1 MAQTDRRK
9 LTPADSAW
17 LRMELP
23 ENLMTING
31 VVKLKDPL
39 PYERFCRLVEQKLL
53 IHDRF
58 RQRVEPARGP
68 LGRPRWV
75 ERDFCL
81 TDHVIRSELP
91 PGAGKKELQE
101 FVSSQMSRPLDFDRP
116 LWRFYY
122 FEDFLGG
129 SAMVGRIHHCIGDGI
144 ALMKVVLAMADPV
157 ADDSMPR
164 VGHPKS
170 VAGRHREMVGRGTR
184 AMAALKAGGSAV
196 GSLGRLFTLRADPK
210 TRFKGDLAQQKL
222 AVWSDEIPLAEV
234 KAIGKRLGGT
244 INDVLLS
251 AAAGALRGYLARH
264 EEVPESLRLRA
275 VVPVNIRPP
284 DDHVLGNKFG
294 LVFLTLPVGVKEPR
308 TRLRELKAHMD
319 RLKRSPEAY
328 VVYGLLRLFGNTN
341 AAIQG
346 RIVKLLSKNASAV
359 MTNVPGPRA
368 PIAFA
373 GSEIEHFM
381 FWVPVSGR
389 LGLGLSILSY
399 NGQVRVGIATDQNL
413 VPDPEALVEEFHATL
428 EEMKAAAEMGA
439 EQSMAAGP
447 VA

>member
-1 MAQTDRRK
+1 MARTDGKR

-31 VVKLKDPL
+31 VIKLKDRL
-39 PYERFCRLVEQKLL
+39 PYERFCRMVEEKLL
-53 IHDRF
+53 VHDRF
-58 RQRVEPARGP
+58 KQRIVPAKGVF
-68 LGRPRWV
+68 GRPRWM
-75 ERDFCL
+75 ERDFSL
-81 TDHVIRSELP
+81 PDHVIPSELP
-91 PGAGKKELQE
+91 PGAGRKELQD
-101 FVSSQMSRPLDFDRP
+101 FVSAEMSRALDFDRP

-129 SAMVGRIHHCIGDGI
+129 SALVGRIHHCIGDGI
-144 ALMKVVLAMADPV
+144 ALMKVVLGMADPV
-157 ADDSMPR
+157 SDESLPS
-164 VGHPKS
+164 VGHPKT
-170 VAGRHREMVGRGTR
+170 AGGRHRELVGRGSR

-196 GSLGRLFTLRADPK
+196 GSLGRLFTLRADPA
-210 TRFKGDLAQQKL
+210 TRFKGDLAARKL
-222 AVWSDEIPLAEV
+222 AVWSDEIPLADV
-234 KAIGKRLGGT
+234 KAIGRRLGGT
-244 INDVLLS
+244 INDVLLT
-251 AAAGALRGYLARH
+251 AAAGALRGYLERH
-264 EEVPESLRLRA
+264 DQVPDSLRLRA

-284 DDHVLGNKFG
+284 DDLVLGNKFG
-294 LVFLTLPVGVKEPR
+294 LVFLSLPVGVREPGH
-308 TRLRELKAHMD
+308 RLRELKANMD
-319 RLKRSPEAY
+319 RLKRSPEAF

-399 NGQVRVGIATDQNL
+399 NGGVRVGIATDQNL
-413 VPDPEALVEEFHATL
+413 VPDPEALIEEFHATL
-428 EEMKAAAEMGA
+428 EDLKAATL
-439 EQSMAAGP
+439 P
-447 VA
+447 